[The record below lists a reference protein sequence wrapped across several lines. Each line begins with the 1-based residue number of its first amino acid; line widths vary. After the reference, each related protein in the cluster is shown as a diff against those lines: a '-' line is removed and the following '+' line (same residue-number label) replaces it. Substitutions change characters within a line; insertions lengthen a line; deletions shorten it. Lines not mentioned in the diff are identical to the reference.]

1 MDLKG
6 ENKNESIRFQ
16 YSKNLKESIKISKKV
31 IISIDLLLT
40 LAERKNGRSTQNFQI
55 FIPGELKRVF

>member
-16 YSKNLKESIKISKKV
+16 YSKNLKESVKISQKV

-40 LAERKNGRSTQNFQI
+40 LAKHKNGRSTQNFQI
-55 FIPGELKRVF
+55 VTPGD